1 MRMGVIGAG
10 RWGRNYI
17 RTFSSM
23 PGVQLAAICEANENV
38 LETIGKQYPQ
48 ASRFKDIDSLLAS
61 RECDALVVATQATT
75 HKDICRAALQAGLDL
90 LVEKPVTTTVSD
102 AQELID
108 LAQSQ
113 KKLLMVAHTFLF
125 NPAVRRLKQL
135 ITEKVPGDIYFI
147 KARRTHLGPI
157 RQDVNVVWDL
167 APHDLSMMFYLLEER
182 PSEVQAMGA
191 SFLKPGTEDVAFVN
205 LRFPSGVVGN
215 IVLSWADS
223 NKERYFD
230 VVGSKARIAF
240 DDLSNLEPIRIFQ
253 KGVALHE
260 EQARNF
266 GEFQFVLRDGDIL
279 SPKVD
284 MAEPLRVLCDE
295 FLEALRTRKA
305 PYSDGKFGRDV
316 VAVCAEIE
324 RQLKTK

>member
-1 MRMGVIGAG
+1 MKVGVIGAG

-23 PGVQLAAICEANENV
+23 PNVQLAAICDASSSTLEA
-38 LETIGKQYPQ
+38 IGKQYPNAKLFQ
-48 ASRFKDIDSLLAS
+48 NVDELITSKN
-61 RECDALVVATQATT
+61 CDALVVATQATT
-75 HKDICRAALQAGLDL
+75 HIDICRKALNAGLDL
-90 LVEKPVTTTVSD
+90 LVEKPVTTLVSD
-102 AQELID
+102 AQELIQ
-108 LAQSQ
+108 LANDR
-113 KKLLMVAHTFLF
+113 KKIFMVAHTFLF

-135 ITEKVPGDIYFI
+135 LGDGVPGDIYFI

-182 PSEVQAMGA
+182 PVEIQAMGA

-205 LRFPSGVVGN
+205 LRFPSGVIGN
-215 IVLSWADS
+215 IILSWADS

-253 KGVALHE
+253 KGVALKE

-266 GEFQFVLRDGDIL
+266 GEFQFVLRDGDII
-279 SPKVD
+279 SPRID
-284 MAEPLRVLCDE
+284 MTEPLRVLCDG
-295 FLEALRTRKA
+295 FAEAVLTRQE
-305 PYSDGKFGRDV
+305 PYSNGKFGSDV
-316 VAVCAEIE
+316 VAVCQEIE
-324 RQLKTK
+324 RQLALK

>member
-1 MRMGVIGAG
+1 M
-10 RWGRNYI
+10 
-17 RTFSSM
+17 
-23 PGVQLAAICEANENV
+23 
-38 LETIGKQYPQ
+38 
-48 ASRFKDIDSLLAS
+48 
-61 RECDALVVATQATT
+61 CDALVVATQATT
-75 HKDICRAALQAGLDL
+75 HIDICRRALHAGLDL
-90 LVEKPVTTTVSD
+90 LIEKPVTTTVPD

-125 NPAVRRLKQL
+125 NPAVRCLKKL

-157 RQDVNVVWDL
+157 REDVNVVWDL
-167 APHDLSMMFYLLEER
+167 APHDLSMMLYLLGET
-182 PSEVQAMGA
+182 PVEVQAMGA
-191 SFLKPGTEDVAFVN
+191 SFLNQGNEDVAFVN
-205 LRFPSGVVGN
+205 LRFPSGVIGN

-240 DDLSNLEPIRIFQ
+240 DDLNSLEPIRIFQ
-253 KGVALHE
+253 KGVSLKE
-260 EQARNF
+260 ERARNF

-279 SPKVD
+279 SPKVA

-295 FLEALRTRKA
+295 FVEALCTRKE
-305 PYSDGKFGRDV
+305 PYSGGNLGRDV
-316 VAVCAEIE
+316 VAVCEEIE
-324 RQLKTK
+324 RQMKTK

>member
-1 MRMGVIGAG
+1 MRIGIIGAG

-17 RTFSSM
+17 RTISNM
-23 PGVQLAAICEANENV
+23 PGVQLSAICEANAGV
-38 LETIGKQYPQ
+38 LETMGKQYPQ
-48 ASRFKDIDSLLAS
+48 ARQFKDLDALLAAGG
-61 RECDALVVATQATT
+61 CDALVVATQATT
-75 HKDICRAALQAGLDL
+75 HREICCKALRAGLDL
-90 LVEKPVTTTVSD
+90 LVEKPLTTTVAD
-102 AQELID
+102 AEELID
-108 LAQSQ
+108 LAQEKQ
-113 KKLLMVAHTFLF
+113 KILMVAHTFLF
-125 NPAVRRLKQL
+125 NPSVRRLKQL
-135 ITEKVPGDIYFI
+135 LAEKVTGDVYFI

-157 RQDVNVVWDL
+157 REDVNVVWDL

-182 PSEVQAMGA
+182 PVEVQAMGA

-215 IVLSWADS
+215 IVMSWADS

-230 VVGSKARIAF
+230 VVGSRARIAF

-253 KGVALHE
+253 KGVALKE

-266 GEFQFVLRDGDIL
+266 GEFQYVLRDGDIV

-295 FLEALRTRKA
+295 FLCALRTRTN
-305 PYSDGKFGRDV
+305 PYSDGKFARDV
-316 VAVCAEIE
+316 VAVCEEIE
-324 RQLKTK
+324 RQLKIK